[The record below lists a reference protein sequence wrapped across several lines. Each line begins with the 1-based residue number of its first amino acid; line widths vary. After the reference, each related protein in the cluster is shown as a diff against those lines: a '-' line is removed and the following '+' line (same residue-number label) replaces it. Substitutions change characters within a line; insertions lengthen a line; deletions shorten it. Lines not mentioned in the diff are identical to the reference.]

1 MARSRMVVTGAS
13 GFLGRHLVEAL
24 CREHE
29 IVAVSRAS
37 PGSRGMALPAGVR
50 WLYLDVADAPGLDE
64 AMAQVRRE
72 GPVQVLIHLAGHYDF
87 SGERHPE
94 YQRTNVEGTRHVL
107 RVARA
112 LGVSDV
118 VFASSVAAC
127 RFPGPGQAL
136 SERSP
141 ADGETPYAESK
152 RAGEALLAAS
162 RGDFRGWIVRFAALF
177 SDWCEYEP
185 MFRFIETWLSR
196 QPRHRVLAGHGASA
210 VPYLHVRDAVDFVGA
225 LLARRE
231 TLDCR
236 ETLLASSDGATSHRE
251 LFDAATATHFGE
263 RARPLLVPRSLCRA
277 GLWLRHLAGRAFG
290 APAFERPW
298 MGRFIDLQLRVD
310 ATRTRERL
318 GWAPRPR
325 LGICRRMPFLVQN
338 RKAYPAEWLRR
349 NHAAL
354 RRVRLH
360 ENLAIYRLLERHTR
374 ELAQGLAA
382 YVMDP
387 ARRTRFAGLRG
398 FGTEQQEAECA
409 LLIEALVD
417 SVRTGDKGVFRG
429 ACQELGRRR
438 RAEGFPLDELTS
450 LLDGLNDLCTLALAG
465 MDPGAAW
472 SLALYD
478 HVTMTIQFGVDEIC
492 DAYDE
497 PS

>member
-24 CREHE
+24 RRDHE

-64 AMAQVRRE
+64 AMAQVRRG

-127 RFPGPGQAL
+127 RFPGAGEAL
-136 SERSP
+136 SESSP

-196 QPRHRVLAGHGASA
+196 QPRHRVLAGRGASA
-210 VPYLHVRDAVDFVGA
+210 VPYLHVRDAVDFVRA
-225 LLARRE
+225 LLARRRPS
-231 TLDCR
+231 TPARPC
-236 ETLLASSDGATSHRE
+236 SP
-251 LFDAATATHFGE
+251 AATARRRTGSSSTPPRPPTSGSE
-263 RARPLLVPRSLCRA
+263 RARSSYRVASAAPGSGCGTWRA
-277 GLWLRHLAGRAFG
+277 GPSGSRPSSAPGWG
-290 APAFERPW
+290 ASSTCSCGW
-298 MGRFIDLQLRVD
+298 
-310 ATRTRERL
+310 TR
-318 GWAPRPR
+318 
-325 LGICRRMPFLVQN
+325 
-338 RKAYPAEWLRR
+338 
-349 NHAAL
+349 
-354 RRVRLH
+354 
-360 ENLAIYRLLERHTR
+360 
-374 ELAQGLAA
+374 
-382 YVMDP
+382 P
-387 ARRTRFAGLRG
+387 ARAS
-398 FGTEQQEAECA
+398 AWP
-409 LLIEALVD
+409 
-417 SVRTGDKGVFRG
+417 
-429 ACQELGRRR
+429 GRR
-438 RAEGFPLDELTS
+438 AHAS
-450 LLDGLNDLCTLALAG
+450 AS
-465 MDPGAAW
+465 AA
-472 SLALYD
+472 A
-478 HVTMTIQFGVDEIC
+478 C
-492 DAYDE
+492 